1 MKRRETNQRRLVLR
15 VVQGRCDHPTADSIY
30 EAVHAEDSKVSRGPV
45 YRNLGLLS
53 DGGDVYHI
61 RAPGA
66 DRYDLRT
73 DPHDHILC
81 IHCKKVVDAPDTE
94 RPARDAEV
102 AAAICE
108 KLGYDLEIVDMDF
121 SAIVPAVTTGKADFG
136 MAGMTVTEEDIQ
148 EQLGDS
154 YEPLKELAGST
165 LEKYRLKIK

>member
-1 MKRRETNQRRLVLR
+1 MDRRHTIQREIVLKTVRRLHTHV
-15 VVQGRCDHPTADSIY
+15 TADDVY
-30 EAVHAEDSKVSRGPV
+30 GAVRAEFPAVGRGTV

-94 RPARDAEV
+94 RPERDAEV
-102 AAAICE
+102 AAAT
-108 KLGYDLEIVDMDF
+108 GYRIFRHQTIFEGLCPDCQNAAEHD
-121 SAIVPAVTTGKADFG
+121 A
-136 MAGMTVTEEDIQ
+136 
-148 EQLGDS
+148 
-154 YEPLKELAGST
+154 
-165 LEKYRLKIK
+165 

>member
-30 EAVHAEDSKVSRGPV
+30 EAVHAEDPKVSRGTV

-81 IHCKKVVDAPDTE
+81 IRCKKVVDAPDTE

-102 AAAICE
+102 AAAT
-108 KLGYDLEIVDMDF
+108 GYRIFRHQTIFEGLCPDCQNAADTEATPGID
-121 SAIVPAVTTGKADFG
+121 PA
-136 MAGMTVTEEDIQ
+136 E
-148 EQLGDS
+148 
-154 YEPLKELAGST
+154 
-165 LEKYRLKIK
+165 